1 MGNHMTEKHKLE
13 PGINKK
19 LITGEQKTSKKH
31 VNSMS

>member
-19 LITGEQKTSKKH
+19 LITGQQKTSKKH
-31 VNSMS
+31 VNLMS